1 MANQHENAS
10 GAHSSN
16 AEGIDISPK
25 SFGIATILA
34 MIFGVVGVHHFY
46 LGNWMHGLFDF
57 ALFLGGLICIAAA
70 DHPGLLALGVFLLL
84 ADAGH
89 TLYVTY
95 RLFVGKCRDGEGR
108 LVAYPG
114 QLRG

>member
-1 MANQHENAS
+1 MADQHGSAS
-10 GAHSSN
+10 DAQSLTADGL
-16 AEGIDISPK
+16 DVSPK
-25 SFGIATILA
+25 SFGISVILA

-46 LGNWMHGLFDF
+46 MGNWMHGLFDF
-57 ALFLGGLICIAAA
+57 GLFLGGFFCIAAA

-95 RLFVGKCRDGEGR
+95 RLFVGKCRDGQGR
-108 LVAYPG
+108 LVVYPG